1 MKTNGY
7 LLPAPSGPTNHELA
21 DLLAQMAALLVRRG
35 EPNPYRV
42 QAYVHAAD
50 LLRTLEEPVALAYAR
65 GGREA
70 LLALPGV
77 GAGLATHLAQYIEAG
92 RAALRDR
99 LLEADDPAALI
110 ATVPG
115 IGRAL
120 ARRVVAELG
129 VGSLA
134 ELERAAHDGRLEALA
149 GFGPRRIEAIRL
161 QLNSILDR
169 AARRRARRVRRQ
181 ILRLV
186 AAQQRA
192 AEAAER
198 AQEAADLAAE
208 TAAGGAPD
216 GAPLAATIYPLF
228 PPAAA

>member
-1 MKTNGY
+1 MKTNGH
-7 LLPAPSGPTNHELA
+7 LLPAPTGPTNHELA

-42 QAYVHAAD
+42 QAYVHTAD
-50 LLRTLEEPVALAYAR
+50 LIRTLDEPVALAYAR

-115 IGRAL
+115 IGEAL
-120 ARRVVAELG
+120 ARRVVDELG
-129 VGSLA
+129 VRSLA

-169 AARRRARRVRRQ
+169 AARRRVRRVRRQ
-181 ILRLV
+181 ILRLL

-208 TAAGGAPD
+208 EAAGATPEER
-216 GAPLAATIYPLF
+216 PVATIYPLF